1 MAEIIYR
8 SCQIKQSVVEEDP
21 TEKGIR
27 AHLNFGH
34 TIGHAIEKYMNF
46 SMLHGEC
53 VALGSVAALYI
64 SLKRNLITEEEYIA
78 AVELFKAYRLPVNLY
93 GINDSDIDKIIAITK
108 SDKKAD
114 NNCIKFVLVNGIGN
128 AFTDKTVTDE
138 EMKEALKMITGG
150 QNE

>member
-1 MAEIIYR
+1 MSYINMDVLNTLPDREYIFRDFAEIIKHSIIKDKEYFNYLICNSDKALGRNLSIMAEIIYR

-27 AHLNFGH
+27 ARLNFGH

-64 SLKRNLITEEEYIA
+64 SLFKRNLITEEEYIA
-78 AVELFKAYRLPVNLY
+78 AVE
-93 GINDSDIDKIIAITK
+93 
-108 SDKKAD
+108 
-114 NNCIKFVLVNGIGN
+114 
-128 AFTDKTVTDE
+128 
-138 EMKEALKMITGG
+138 
-150 QNE
+150 

>member
-1 MAEIIYR
+1 MINF
-8 SCQIKQSVVEEDP
+8 IKQKNDMKKLAYIVITS
-21 TEKGIR
+21 
-27 AHLNFGH
+27 
-34 TIGHAIEKYMNF
+34 
-46 SMLHGEC
+46 SMFLTTSC
-53 VALGSVAALYI
+53 VDLTQEPQSF
-64 SLKRNLITEEEYIA
+64 ITEEEYIA
-78 AVELFKAYRLPVNLY
+78 AVELFKAYRLPVNLD
-93 GINDSDIDKIIAITK
+93 GINDLDIDKIIAITK